1 MAIGSGDKAL
11 VNLHHAAAVDDYIYD
26 QLLTQD
32 TLLAEVLE
40 RSKQHP
46 IPLIH
51 VSPTQGKLLKLLVQ
65 MMGAKR
71 VLEIGTLAA
80 YSTIWMGQAVSDDG
94 KIITLDFDEK
104 HVAIARDNIEFAG
117 MSDKI
122 EVIQG
127 AAVDSLKQLIADG
140 VEPFDFF
147 FLDADKGNN
156 PTYLE
161 LCLQLARPGSV
172 IVGDNV
178 VRRGKL
184 LDEDSKADNINGLQR
199 FFELMSNHPQLDATA
214 VQTVGGK
221 SWDGFSI
228 AIVR

>member
-1 MAIGSGDKAL
+1 MSNNSSNTASVDM
-11 VNLHHAAAVDDYIYD
+11 HRAAEVDAYIYD
-26 QLLTQD
+26 QLIAQD
-32 TLLAEVLE
+32 SLLAEVLE
-40 RSKQHP
+40 RSSQQP

-51 VSPTQGKLLKLLVQ
+51 VSPAQGKFLKLLVQ
-65 MMGAKR
+65 MMRANR
-71 VLEIGTLAA
+71 VLEVGTLAA
-80 YSTIWMGQAVSDDG
+80 YSTIWMALAVPAEG
-94 KIITLDFDEK
+94 KIVTLDYDEK

-127 AAVDSLKQLIADG
+127 AAEESLKQLIADQ

-156 PTYLE
+156 PIYLE

-184 LDEDSKADNINGLQR
+184 IDDDSNADNINGLQT
-199 FFELMSNHPQLDATA
+199 FFEMMSNHPQLDATA
-214 VQTVGGK
+214 IQTVGGK
-221 SWDGFSI
+221 SWDGFSL
-228 AIVR
+228 AIVK